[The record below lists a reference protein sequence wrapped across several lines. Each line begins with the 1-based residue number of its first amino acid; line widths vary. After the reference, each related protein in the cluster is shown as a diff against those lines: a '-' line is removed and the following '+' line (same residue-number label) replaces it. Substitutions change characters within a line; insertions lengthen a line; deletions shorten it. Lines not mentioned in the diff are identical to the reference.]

1 MIFRTPHSNLVMVM
15 EPMTKGSPGRR
26 IRFQDGVYVTSSKE
40 EIDFIKQSRSFGVT
54 IFADEEQPKP
64 KPEEQPK
71 PKTKPKPKP
80 KPKPKR
86 SARPQEI
93 LDS

>member
-1 MIFRTPHSNLVMVM
+1 MIFRTPHYNLVMVM

-54 IFADEEQPKP
+54 IFADEEQP
-64 KPEEQPK
+64 QPQ
-71 PKTKPKPKP
+71 PQPKPKPKP
-80 KPKPKR
+80 KPKPQPQPKR
-86 SARPQEI
+86 SAKLQEI

>member
-1 MIFRTPHSNLVMVM
+1 MIFRTPHYNLVMVM

-64 KPEEQPK
+64 KPKQQ
-71 PKTKPKPKP
+71 
-80 KPKPKR
+80 PKR
-86 SARPQEI
+86 SARLQEI

>member
-1 MIFRTPHSNLVMVM
+1 MIFRTPHYNLVMVM

-64 KPEEQPK
+64 QPK
-71 PKTKPKPKP
+71 P
-80 KPKPKR
+80 R
-86 SARPQEI
+86 SRRGRQ
-93 LDS
+93 DSQRYWIVRQVVMIWMQG

>member
-15 EPMTKGSPGRR
+15 EPATKGSPGRR

-54 IFADEEQPKP
+54 IFADEEQP
-64 KPEEQPK
+64 QPQ
-71 PKTKPKPKP
+71 PQPKPKPKP
-80 KPKPKR
+80 KPKPQPQPKR
-86 SARPQEI
+86 SAKLQEI

>member
-1 MIFRTPHSNLVMVM
+1 MIFRTPHYNLVMVM

-64 KPEEQPK
+64 KPKAK
-71 PKTKPKPKP
+71 PKTKPKPK
-80 KPKPKR
+80 R
-86 SARPQEI
+86 SARLQEI

>member
-1 MIFRTPHSNLVMVM
+1 MIFRTPHYNLVMVM

-26 IRFQDGVYVTSSKE
+26 IRFQDGVYVTNSKE

-64 KPEEQPK
+64 KPKAK
-71 PKTKPKPKP
+71 PKTKPKPK
-80 KPKPKR
+80 R
-86 SARPQEI
+86 SARLQEI

>member
-1 MIFRTPHSNLVMVM
+1 MIFRTPHYNLVMVM

-64 KPEEQPK
+64 KP
-71 PKTKPKPKP
+71 

-86 SARPQEI
+86 SARLQEI

>member
-1 MIFRTPHSNLVMVM
+1 MIFRTPHYNLVMVM

-64 KPEEQPK
+64 KP
-71 PKTKPKPKP
+71 
-80 KPKPKR
+80 KPKR
-86 SARPQEI
+86 SARLQEI